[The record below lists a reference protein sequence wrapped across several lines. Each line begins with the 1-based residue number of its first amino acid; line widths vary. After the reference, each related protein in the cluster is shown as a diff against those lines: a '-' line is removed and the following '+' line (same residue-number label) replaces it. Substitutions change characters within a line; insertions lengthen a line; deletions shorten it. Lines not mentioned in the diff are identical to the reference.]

1 MEQREN
7 EENLEKVRAFSKPK
21 CFPSPRP
28 LSTSQ
33 WMINVNNE
41 TFRKKRTFYK
51 KKNNETERG
60 EEGEM
65 EKEGIKEK
73 EVKEEEIEG
82 EGGE

>member
-41 TFRKKRTFYK
+41 TFRKKRRQK
-51 KKNNETERG
+51 RG
-60 EEGEM
+60 HFIKRKTMRLSGARR
-65 EKEGIKEK
+65 EKWRRRG
-73 EVKEEEIEG
+73 
-82 EGGE
+82 